1 LFALGGGWMNRQ
13 SPPAQPRSEPD
24 RLEAGEKLFDQEI
37 RDEDHSLQD
46 SSAAPRDLPAACAP
60 VD

>member
-1 LFALGGGWMNRQ
+1 MNRQ